1 MIDKIIQIGDVKRKK
16 GIPIII
22 RIKKITNN
30 SMYSIEVT
38 INDNIPNNPLI
49 M

>member
-1 MIDKIIQIGDVKRKK
+1 MIDKMIQIGDVKSKK
-16 GIPIII
+16 GIPIRIM
-22 RIKKITNN
+22 IKKITNN